1 MWPRACERRYLQGPK
16 VLDSPELELQV
27 VVRCVRTRLL
37 GIKLG
42 SPERAAHA
50 LSCSVSSLA
59 SGKMLSFKMISWKEV
74 GK

>member
-1 MWPRACERRYLQGPK
+1 MWPRACERRCLQGPK
-16 VLDSPELELQV
+16 VSDSPELELQV
-27 VVRCVRTRLL
+27 VVRCVMTRLL

-42 SPERAAHA
+42 YPERAVHA
-50 LSCSVSSLA
+50 RSCSANSLA